1 MDDIDQVYEMPGDV
15 IPYDFEVL
23 LSVEGV
29 PNPALFLEDET
40 RPLKRDEN
48 AWVKTAI
55 EEIKATPEKK
65 EDILYTAPSAP
76 ALKSLQNALQRYE
89 GAMPVTKEQWQ
100 NFVMQKYFE
109 QANDIDPKV
118 SKPALD
124 ALAKTSMV
132 GLHEERKEIN
142 LEIKSSIELQS
153 ELLQTIQKLTS
164 KTEEKVI
171 EGEWVNE

>member
-1 MDDIDQVYEMPGDV
+1 MDDIDQVYELPGDV

-23 LSVEGV
+23 LSTEGV

-40 RPLKRDEN
+40 RPLKKDEN
-48 AWVKTAI
+48 VWVKTAI

-65 EDILYTAPSAP
+65 EAILYTAPSAP

-100 NFVMQKYFE
+100 NFVMKKYFE

-142 LEIKSSIELQS
+142 LEIKTNVELQT
-153 ELLQTIQKLTS
+153 EALTLLRSITARQS
-164 KTEEKVI
+164 EKVI
-171 EGEWVNE
+171 DGEWEDE

>member
-1 MDDIDQVYEMPGDV
+1 MDDQDQVYELPGDV
-15 IPYDFEVL
+15 IPYDFEVPL
-23 LSVEGV
+23 TIEAA
-29 PNPALFLEDET
+29 PNPALFFEDES
-40 RPLKRDEN
+40 RPLKKEETVWVRN
-48 AWVKTAI
+48 AV
-55 EEIKATPEKK
+55 EEISSTPDKK
-65 EDILYTAPSAP
+65 EAILYTAPSAP
-76 ALKSLQNALQRYE
+76 ALKSLQSALQRYE

-100 NFVMQKYFE
+100 NFVMKKYFE

-132 GLHEERKEIN
+132 GLHEERKDIN
-142 LEIKSSIELQS
+142 LEIKTTVELQA

-171 EGEWVNE
+171 EGEWVDE